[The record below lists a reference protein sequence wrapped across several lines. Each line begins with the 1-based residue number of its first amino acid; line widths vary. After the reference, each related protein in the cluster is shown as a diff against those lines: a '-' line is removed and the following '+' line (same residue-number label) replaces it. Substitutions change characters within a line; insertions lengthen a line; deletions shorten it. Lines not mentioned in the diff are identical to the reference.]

1 MALSSYETGAVA
13 GFVKLAIGSPLLQVG
28 PITRSPDCNAGGTC
42 GVGGDSLE
50 WSTTR
55 ASDGDTSVETT
66 VTAMP

>member
-1 MALSSYETGAVA
+1 MV
-13 GFVKLAIGSPLLQVG
+13 GFVKLAIGSLLIQVG
-28 PITRSPDCNAGGTC
+28 PIMRLPDCNAGGTC

-55 ASDGDTSVETT
+55 ASDGDTSVETN